1 MNVSFIKVIQKGI
14 ILQLSVSEI
23 LNDQANILYLLN
35 TSFVQLFLLYIQ
47 NFLGN
52 THFLISGQNY
62 ICKKN
67 YFSLKRNNFQWL
79 LSF

>member
-52 THFLISGQNY
+52 THFIISCQNY
-62 ICKKN
+62 ICKKII
-67 YFSLKRNNFQWL
+67 FH
-79 LSF
+79 